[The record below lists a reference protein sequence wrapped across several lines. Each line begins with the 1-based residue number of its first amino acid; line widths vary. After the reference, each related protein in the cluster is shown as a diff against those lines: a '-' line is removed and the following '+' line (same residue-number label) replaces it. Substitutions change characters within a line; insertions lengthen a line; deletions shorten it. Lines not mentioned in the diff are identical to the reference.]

1 MNPTAVWLTILGI
14 GAGTFAL
21 RLSFIH
27 LWGRLHVPPVL
38 MRALNYVPSAVLA
51 ALVVPALAR
60 HGGHL
65 DLSPDNLRLMAGM
78 IAATAAWFTRSVL
91 VTLCVGMGALWILQA
106 LI

>member
-1 MNPTAVWLTILGI
+1 MSSGTLWLTILGI

-27 LWGRLHVPPVL
+27 LWGRLRLPPVC
-38 MRALNYVPSAVLA
+38 MRALHYVPSAVLA

-65 DLSPDNLRLMAGM
+65 ELTPDNLRLLAG
-78 IAATAAWFTRSVL
+78 TAAALAAWYTRSVL
-91 VTLCVGMGALWILQA
+91 VTLGIGMVGLWVLQA
-106 LI
+106 LV